1 MLATPAETADRPEEL
16 SLYVNDGG
24 YWTAGGKASRLRRY
38 TLRLD
43 GFVSARAGLSGG
55 ELVTRPLVFQGRELT
70 LNYATSA
77 AGSLQVEIQDAAGR
91 PVPGFS
97 LAESPEIFG
106 DRIDGPVAWKGGD
119 DLATLAGK
127 PIRLR
132 LVLKDADL
140 YAFRFGGS

>member
-1 MLATPAETADRPEEL
+1 MPAKADSVLSGPDGTLLA
-16 SLYVNDGG
+16 
-24 YWTAGGKASRLRRY
+24 WLRRY
-38 TLRLD
+38 TLRID

-70 LNYATSA
+70 MNYATSA

-91 PVPGFS
+91 AMPGFS

-106 DRIDGPVAWKGGD
+106 DRIDGSLAWKGRADPGS
-119 DLATLAGK
+119 LAGR

-132 LVLKDADL
+132 VVLKDADL
-140 YAFRFGGS
+140 YSFRFGDA